1 MWLQDTHCAKTDNPF
16 DETNSRSIVTLGTLR
31 GREDC
36 VEMDGEK
43 SIAMFYRNKPCRN
56 GRMEYEEFQE
66 HTPPTWE
73 PKCVIILLATKS
85 RADLRD
91 QLVEQGRILVHPLRI
106 SLNYTTTLS
115 EEPDHELASTNCA
128 LGREMQKLYEYD
140 TAGQEL
146 TDKYLA
152 LQAELETARKQ
163 FEVFNRIYQGL
174 SVYRPPISPP
184 PPAAP
189 PALVNAPP
197 AAPVQ
202 VSLGERNDQLRQRVE
217 DLEVEVD
224 KAAAA
229 VDSCVPSKDHI
240 CGRSSIAAPNP
251 WIAANGR
258 PCAGNAT
265 REAIEGMYCGY
276 WGSPVCRAP
285 KVSNLQTCIL
295 HVTYNLLLYLCLQV
309 NPDAA
314 ESEEAAELLSEDGAP
329 YCFSEFGEV
338 LKCAVTA
345 DRTNRAG
352 IYELEVCNCF
362 SRTPCTLLLL
372 PLQPDHTS
380 YVFAFVAAFEQEW
393 ARIDRPYCESDFFR
407 ELNLD
412 NASASVAEC
421 RASLLARIDKCKH
434 GVCPQCVSPCNYP
447 VARTV
452 GSVMKCMNMQKH
464 YGFVAYYQTSDA
476 GQLAR
481 SLHGARRKDNY
492 KPV

>member
-1 MWLQDTHCAKTDNPF
+1 
-16 DETNSRSIVTLGTLR
+16 
-31 GREDC
+31 
-36 VEMDGEK
+36 
-43 SIAMFYRNKPCRN
+43 
-56 GRMEYEEFQE
+56 MEYEEFQE

-73 PKCVIILLATKS
+73 PKCVIIWLATKS

-91 QLVEQGRILVHPLRI
+91 KLVEQGRILVHPLRI

-115 EEPDHELASTNCA
+115 EDPDHELASTNCA

-152 LQAELETARKQ
+152 LQAELQSARKQ

-189 PALVNAPP
+189 PVPLNAPP

-202 VSLGERNDQLRQRVE
+202 VSLGERNEQLRQRVD
-217 DLEVEVD
+217 DLEVAVD

-229 VDSCVPSKDHI
+229 VESCVPSKDHI

-276 WGSPVCRAP
+276 WGSPVCNPNTNLKLAN
-285 KVSNLQTCIL
+285 VSNF
-295 HVTYNLLLYLCLQV
+295 HVIRYSQFSSVLFLCFQV

-329 YCFSEFGEV
+329 YCFHETGEV

-352 IYELEVCNCF
+352 IYELE
-362 SRTPCTLLLL
+362 
-372 PLQPDHTS
+372 
-380 YVFAFVAAFEQEW
+380 EW
-393 ARIDRPYCESDFFR
+393 ARVDRPYCESDFFR

-421 RASLLARIDKCKH
+421 RASLLARIHKCKH

-464 YGFVAYYQTSDA
+464 YGFLHYYHTTDA
-476 GQLAR
+476 GIY
-481 SLHGARRKDNY
+481 H
-492 KPV
+492 